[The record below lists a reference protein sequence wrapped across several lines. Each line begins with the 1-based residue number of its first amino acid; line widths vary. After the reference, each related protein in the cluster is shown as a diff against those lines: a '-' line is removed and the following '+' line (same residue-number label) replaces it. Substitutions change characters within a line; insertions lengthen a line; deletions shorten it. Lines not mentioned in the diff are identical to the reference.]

1 MLSEAMAKP
10 AQHERA
16 NVVHRR
22 HLTPCLF
29 HDTRRRSVG
38 LIGGSFNPAHDGHL
52 HMAEL
57 ARKTLSLNEI
67 WWMVTPQNPL
77 KPSVDMALLDHR
89 LAHARK
95 LVGNRNYIR
104 VIAPELGMR
113 HNYTLNTLILL
124 QKVAPKIH
132 FFWIMGADNL
142 VQFRKWHR
150 HHDIVGRIPI
160 AVIDRPGYSYAALS
174 IGRYI
179 LSGRIPA
186 RRLRKLERESW
197 AKPPIWCFISERR
210 HRASATAL
218 RELGLKL

>member
-1 MLSEAMAKP
+1 MVKSARLEV
-10 AQHERA
+10 A

-29 HDTRRRSVG
+29 HDTRRRTVG

-57 ARKTLSLNEI
+57 ARKTLGLDEI

-77 KPSVDMALLDHR
+77 KPSVDMALLKHR

-95 LVGNRNYIR
+95 FVGKRNYIR
-104 VIAPELGMR
+104 VIAPELESR
-113 HNYTLNTLILL
+113 KNYTLNTLILI
-124 QKVAPKIH
+124 QKAAPRIN

-150 HHDIVGRIPI
+150 HRDIVGRIPI
-160 AVIDRPGYSYAALS
+160 AVIDRPGYSYKALS
-174 IGRYI
+174 VGRYI
-179 LSGRIPA
+179 LSGRVPA
-186 RRLRKLERESW
+186 RRLGKLERGNW

-210 HRASATAL
+210 HYASATAL
-218 RELGLKL
+218 RALGLKL

>member
-1 MLSEAMAKP
+1 MVKP
-10 AQHERA
+10 ARLEGA

-29 HDTRRRSVG
+29 HDTRRWNVG

-57 ARKTLSLNEI
+57 ARKTLSLDEI

-77 KPSVDMALLDHR
+77 KPSVDMALLKHR

-95 LVGNRNYIR
+95 FVGKRNYIR
-104 VIAPELGMR
+104 VIAPELNSR
-113 HNYTLNTLILL
+113 DNYTLNTLIFI
-124 QKVAPKIH
+124 QKTAPRIN

-150 HHDIVGRIPI
+150 HRDIVGRIPI
-160 AVIDRPGYSYAALS
+160 AVIDRPGYSYKALS
-174 IGRYI
+174 VGRYI
-179 LSGRIPA
+179 LSGRVPA
-186 RRLRKLERESW
+186 KRLGKLERGNW

-210 HRASATAL
+210 HYASATAL
-218 RELGLKL
+218 RALGLKL

>member
-1 MLSEAMAKP
+1 MVKSARLEG
-10 AQHERA
+10 A
-16 NVVHRR
+16 NLVHRR

-29 HDTRRRSVG
+29 HDTRRRNVG

-57 ARKTLSLNEI
+57 ARKTLGLDEI

-77 KPSVDMALLDHR
+77 KPTVDMALLKHR

-95 LVGNRNYIR
+95 FVGKRNYIR
-104 VIAPELGMR
+104 VIAPELESR
-113 HNYTLNTLILL
+113 NNYTLNTLILI
-124 QKVAPKIH
+124 KKIAPRIN

-150 HHDIVGRIPI
+150 HRDIVGRIPI
-160 AVIDRPGYSYAALS
+160 AVIDRPGYSYKALS
-174 IGRYI
+174 VGRYI
-179 LSGRIPA
+179 LSGRVPA
-186 RRLRKLERESW
+186 RRLGKLERGNW

-210 HRASATAL
+210 HYASATAL
-218 RELGLKL
+218 RALGLTL